1 MAEELTSIYRQIA
14 EGNGKQYELLFSIV
28 GMFSSV
34 MEFDP
39 VTDDPL
45 PSTVDDAL
53 YGISAF
59 DWKKVAWQN
68 DRLQHIVNFAS
79 AAIRNLIEVLHEK
92 NLREHLITHPEKIRE
107 VDSKSMMWLAKKPGF
122 TVKQKIASG
131 QRMMGVFHTTS
142 LDTAENR
149 LFKSFMKQLDDL
161 LLEKENACRKRGV
174 LTTEEFER
182 FVSMVHNWL
191 KSEEASLI
199 EKWGN
204 TPPNN
209 TLLNDKNYRKIWKAH
224 LMLQNLNELI
234 ERDLTRLS
242 ELTASCYFWL
252 KAASLNQC
260 DKIRFKQNV
269 LIPDYKNLWL
279 VKNGASLEYLYNKKI
294 WQSAKATLNVAKQ
307 PEKCDS
313 YIDILTCAQQ
323 SCKEFLGSVPVF
335 AGFKTNGEQFG
346 RAANAVA
353 SVDLNSVRPSYC
365 MDDGK
370 RGVLSKKLIYQQVGK
385 YPCSSARSKWI
396 STKLDN
402 VKTFSIHSVFDE
414 TLRSTID
421 DDEESQN
428 AMSLACTD
436 FVKTLRDELRCQ
448 KCMYIT
454 NDDVDDFSPSVNA
467 FKFCMNSAFPN
478 SEILPRSIAVL
489 FSRLTEIHKIYKPGD
504 EFFVRTIHDDYEI
517 KTKIRIAYEEKLATK
532 NPETRGWFFE
542 RLGYSRL
549 SRSVQ
554 RQKGVPQNME
564 RILTTWDASLLKNNF
579 SVDVFHFE
587 FGTPHVRIDGR
598 NNEIVVNAVE
608 DSSLGGIAYDRLQ
621 NISPDIPLW
630 CDVLPKLSMKDS
642 NGEHVLVEP
651 GKVRI
656 RPMVGKPVSIPISW
670 NFIFPKGKP
679 FYEFPLEQGNKK
691 TAAKYFAY
699 IKDSS
704 FPLEQDES
712 CRLRLTYTYGAP
724 LPYNLEFISISDKPM
739 FRSVT
744 VKWENKSH
752 KDYVHVP
759 GPKYPRIEGWKE
771 ACSRKIHSKK
781 GDEQSIVDKFKRGVE
796 ITEALAKNGWRT
808 CEVVDYRPNTK
819 RIGFGYRSQTIS
831 LPIDDANIFIL
842 DCKIDGADCSCHRY
856 AFPRDYKIEI
866 GTRACCS
873 FIPCV
878 DKRGNVFWSSYEL
891 YPCNDEKSDLEK
903 SHYFI
908 DALSVLQ
915 LWNQGRSTRD
925 DDFPKEFYDCA
936 KKLSDSAVILLKNES
951 VPKATKNEVV
961 NIVASMHCDAPRDLY
976 EYLDGVMSNTL
987 RIGKNVDDNL
997 TLFHNKRLVNAMSLA
1012 VGNAELPWQKEL
1024 LKKFIVLLSSKTPI
1038 LQKWGIEILG
1048 NALWR
1053 TEKCLWSLSLDE
1065 VQIVLPKT
1073 VCVLEDFVRYYKNI
1087 ITGIMNEPERLM
1099 LPLDDEHNQAP
1110 LSIDVWDKRRLFL
1123 RSVELI
1129 LALYRV
1135 REISQDEQLLQ
1146 AVAPSPQ
1153 NKSINAL
1160 KKLLPDI
1167 EEFVKKDILFT
1178 AQIKELFDA
1187 GKRNLVYPALK
1198 SRISFDIKDEDW
1210 DKSIPDYIY
1219 ALKKFTRGDDCSIIV
1234 RKIQD
1239 DED

>member
-323 SCKEFLGSVPVF
+323 FCKEFLGSVPVF
-335 AGFKTNGEQFG
+335 AGLKPNGEQFG

-759 GPKYPRIEGWKE
+759 GPKYPRIEGWNDVCLK
-771 ACSRKIHSKK
+771 KITSKK
-781 GDEQSIVDKFKRGVE
+781 GDAQSVVEKFFEAVE
-796 ITEALAKNGWRT
+796 LTENLAQNGWMK
-808 CEVVDYRPNTK
+808 CYIKDYKPRYK
-819 RIGFGYRSQTIS
+819 RIGFSSQVI
-831 LPIDDANIFIL
+831 PIEQANIFI
-842 DCKIDGADCSCHRY
+842 IDEGDDGVDCSCRRVD
-856 AFPRDYKIEI
+856 FPKDYPIEI
-866 GTRACCS
+866 GTEVYCS
-873 FIPCV
+873 FTLFT
-878 DKRGNVFWSSYEL
+878 DKYGKEHWQAYDL
-891 YPCNDEKSDLEK
+891 YPCDVGELKK

-908 DALSVLQ
+908 NALSVVQ
-915 LWNQGRSTRD
+915 LWNQGRSTKD
-925 DDFPKEFYDCA
+925 EDFPSELFEHTKRF
-936 KKLSDSAVILLKNES
+936 SDAALQIINDESA
-951 VPKATKNEVV
+951 PKTTRNEVA
-961 NIVASMHCDAPRDLY
+961 NALAALHRDTPKGLY
-976 EYLDGVMSNTL
+976 EFLGDVLDRTL
-987 RIGKNVDDNL
+987 LRQKEDGASDDGA
-997 TLFHNKRLVNAMSLA
+997 TLFHNKRLVNALGFA
-1012 VGNAELPWQKEL
+1012 VGDAELPWQKEL
-1024 LKKFIVLLSSKTPI
+1024 LKKEIQLLMADDLQ
-1038 LQKWGIEILG
+1038 LQKWGVEILG
-1048 NALWR
+1048 SALWR
-1053 TEKCLWSLSLDE
+1053 TEKCLLALSVDD
-1065 VQIVLPKT
+1065 VQVVLPKAINK
-1073 VCVLEDFVRYYKNI
+1073 LNGFILYYKEKLNKI
-1087 ITGIMNEPERLM
+1087 FENPNALEKS
-1099 LPLDDEHNQAP
+1099 A
-1110 LSIDVWDKRRLFL
+1110 LSIEAWEKRRLFL

-1178 AQIKELFDA
+1178 VKIKELFDA

-1198 SRISFDIKDEDW
+1198 SRISFDIKDEGW